1 LTKVSIKNGV
11 KKDDFVHETGSQV
24 DPRGEATAETEAK
37 PPAGSP
43 MEKQK
48 KRES

>member
-1 LTKVSIKNGV
+1 VSIKNGV
-11 KKDDFVHETGSQV
+11 KKDDFVQETASQV
-24 DPRGEATAETEAK
+24 DPRGEATAETEAR
-37 PPAGSP
+37 PPTGSL